1 MSDTNVKNIGKNSFL
16 FIRLLDDLNSND
28 HESVNSSNDQ
38 IILSSLKT
46 TQRKRE
52 WLTIRNLLFEACSK
66 FDIKYSP
73 VIKDEYGKPHLPGF
87 KGGISYTHS
96 KTQAGLLIHPHA
108 SVGIDI
114 EKPREQ
120 LYRVENKFLTSEEK
134 NIYCENLELM
144 TLAWSA
150 KESIYKAYGRKSLS
164 LKDDIDLIRID
175 YNKGII
181 TARIVKGK
189 MSELMKVHF
198 FFSND
203 EIVTYTIREK
213 ADPF

>member
-1 MSDTNVKNIGKNSFL
+1 MSDTNVKNIDKNSFL
-16 FIRLLDDLNSND
+16 FIRQLDDLNSNTY
-28 HESVNSSNDQ
+28 ESSKSSHDQ
-38 IILSSLKT
+38 VILSSMKT

-52 WLTIRNLLFEACSK
+52 WLTIRNLLFEACNK
-66 FDIKYSP
+66 FNIKYSP
-73 VIKDEYGKPHLPGF
+73 VVKDEYGKPHLPGF
-87 KGGISYTHS
+87 EGGISYTHS
-96 KTQAGLLIHPHA
+96 QTQAGLLIHPHA

-120 LYRVENKFLTSEEK
+120 LYRVENKFLTGEEK
-134 NIYCENLELM
+134 KVYCENLELM

-175 YNKGII
+175 YHTGII
-181 TARIVKGK
+181 TARIVKEQLV
-189 MSELMKVHF
+189 ELMKVHF

-213 ADPF
+213 PDPF